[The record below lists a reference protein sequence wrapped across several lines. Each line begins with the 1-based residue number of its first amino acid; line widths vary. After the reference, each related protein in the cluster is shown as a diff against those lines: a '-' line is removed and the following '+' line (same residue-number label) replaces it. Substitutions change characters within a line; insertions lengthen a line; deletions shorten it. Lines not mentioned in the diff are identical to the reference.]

1 MLTSQQR
8 EEVLP
13 AQAVAKRS
21 AAPAQAWLDLA
32 EDGSNLDLT
41 EFPSFRLVEAHAL
54 IHRNVTRVYLSG
66 FGLGVPEWRLLALLA
81 RRSPLSLREVNARSW
96 MDKGQISRAA
106 TLLAERKLLDRQADP
121 QHGKRQVLRITAAG
135 MRLFKKIW
143 PEAQRSQAMLLA
155 SLSPAERS
163 ALFSGLDKLLA
174 AADAYAKQFNGGT
187 SC

>member
-1 MLTSQQR
+1 M
-8 EEVLP
+8 P
-13 AQAVAKRS
+13 AVAVTKRS
-21 AAPAQAWLDLA
+21 AAPTRAWLDLA
-32 EDGSNLDLT
+32 DDGSNLDLT

-81 RRSPLSLREVNARSW
+81 RRSPLTMREVKARSW

-106 TLLAERKLLDRQADP
+106 TLLERQKLLDREADP
-121 QHGKRQVLRITAAG
+121 AHGKRQVLRITAAG
-135 MRLFKKIW
+135 LRLFKKIW

-155 SLSPAERS
+155 ALSPAERS

-174 AADAYAKQFNGGT
+174 AADAYAKSFNGGT
-187 SC
+187 PC